1 MIQYTKLFHYFTLLV
16 ALTVSACAAYYSI
29 VGLTAIFAASVIPII
44 IMGSVLELAKIT
56 GAIWLKVYWQQAG
69 WLMRLYLVPA
79 VAVLMLITSMG
90 IFGFLSKAHIEQ
102 TANAAEGVA
111 QIERIDTEITRQQDI
126 VQRAEARIVEAE
138 NSTTDG
144 NSRIQAQID
153 LEQQRIDTA
162 YSRIQPAIDEQNSII
177 EQQTALFDQELAN
190 IDQDLE
196 TLQNLIATGEIERA
210 QAMVGV
216 SADGN
221 FGPGTASAFQE
232 YRDQRLAER
241 AQWVARIQAAQ
252 QSDAVVAAREEIRR
266 LRSSAEQQ
274 VTASQQ
280 LIQELRNSLTVGNDA
295 DVDALVDEQMQ
306 RIATATDTIDQLTEE
321 RYQLEIQMRALEA
334 EVGPI
339 KYVAELIY
347 GPNAGEDLLEKSVRW
362 MILLLVAVFDPL
374 AVVLTLAAVTGI
386 SGFRNQKKNSSDVS
400 VTVERVEVPVEVE
413 KIVEKEV
420 IKEVEVPVEKIV
432 EVPVEVEKIVEK
444 EVIKEV
450 EVPVE
455 VENTDKTD
463 ELVREVNDLL
473 DTIQRQKDL
482 INRLKEE
489 QNVRNQPI
497 ATPDFDLGDV
507 SGASFGSAWPA
518 NPVKGQLF
526 LKVDTLPNKLYK
538 WNGRKW
544 IEVDISRVDD
554 TLAYD
559 LEYIKFLISE
569 VKAGRREYDD
579 LTEIEQSQ
587 IKNYIVANGTN
598 EDIK

>member
-126 VQRAEARIVEAE
+126 VERAETRIVEAE

-420 IKEVEVPVEKIV
+420 IKEVEVPVE
-432 EVPVEVEKIVEK
+432 
-444 EVIKEV
+444 
-450 EVPVE
+450 